1 METPVEIYRILA
13 DGPGAV
19 ALATIVSIK
28 GSSPGKPGF
37 KMLVYHGGKT
47 VGTVGG
53 GNLEQA
59 VIKDALAALE
69 AGQRQQPVLKEYS
82 LTKQGLGMW
91 CGGEAVVLI
100 EPMDAP
106 AKLWIFGYGNLGR
119 EVCRLLQGLP
129 FAPVVLHN
137 EAVAGMDSVAFDWGS
152 LTPFPAV
159 SSGDYVLAL
168 VMDAEIE
175 LAIVGQVAPV
185 NPQYIGIV
193 GSKTKGARIKK
204 KLVEAGIDVGK
215 LNLHIPVGL
224 PIGAQTTTEVAI
236 SIIAELV
243 KEYHAG

>member
-1 METPVEIYRILA
+1 METPLEIYRILA

-37 KMLVYHGGKT
+37 KMLVYPNGKT

-59 VIKDALAALE
+59 VIKDSLAAIE
-69 AGQRQQPVLKEYS
+69 AGQQPVLKEYS

-91 CGGEAVVLI
+91 CGGEALVLI
-100 EPMDAP
+100 EPLAAT

-119 EVCRLLQGLP
+119 EVCRLLSGLH
-129 FAPVVLHN
+129 FATVVLHDDN
-137 EAVAGMDSVAFDWGS
+137 VAGMDSVVFDWES
-152 LTPFPAV
+152 LSPFPEV
-159 SSGDYVLAL
+159 GTDDYILAL

-175 LAIVGQVAPV
+175 LAIVEQVASA
-185 NPQYIGIV
+185 NPKYIGIV
-193 GSKTKGARIKK
+193 GSKTKGAKIKK
-204 KLVEAGIDVGK
+204 KLVEAGIEVDQ

-236 SIIAELV
+236 SIVAELV
-243 KEYHAG
+243 KENHGG